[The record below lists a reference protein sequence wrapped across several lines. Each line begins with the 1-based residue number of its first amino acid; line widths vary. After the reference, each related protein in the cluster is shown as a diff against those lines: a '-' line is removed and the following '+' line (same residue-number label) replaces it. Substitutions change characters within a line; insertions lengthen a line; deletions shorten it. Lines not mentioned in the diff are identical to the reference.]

1 MVSGPK
7 LQILAAENLILGR
20 SLSYVPSWLSLVL
33 SATAFLAVVIISLAG
48 TRHSFGKI
56 AGLIGLAL
64 VIEGFGFWLY
74 IDQPILL
81 QSGFIQTQVIAR
93 AQSDSV

>member
-1 MVSGPK
+1 MVGAGAAELRDTLTVPVLGMVSGPK

-64 VIEGFGFWLY
+64 VIEGFGFWLLY
-74 IDQPILL
+74 
-81 QSGFIQTQVIAR
+81 
-93 AQSDSV
+93 